1 MRHVVYSSTSTP
13 QHSEADR
20 HLCPS
25 AIRFQRQSSSSV
37 SESHLKIFARAY
49 NSFITKY
56 MNISGIFYL
65 KQILIELGEAVKNFD
80 ADLTR
85 RLAEKAISMGVD
97 PVEALEEGLARALR
111 EIGDSFGR
119 GEAFITE
126 LVAGAGAME
135 AGASVL
141 NAEIAKR
148 GASRRAVGRF
158 LIGTV
163 EGDIHSIGKSIVATM
178 LRVAGFE
185 VADLGVDV
193 PANVFVEKIRVLKPD
208 IVGLSAVDDHHH
220 DEAEGGRQGAK
231 GCGASRGSQG
241 HRGWRPSHAGM
252 GG

>member
-1 MRHVVYSSTSTP
+1 M
-13 QHSEADR
+13 
-20 HLCPS
+20 
-25 AIRFQRQSSSSV
+25 
-37 SESHLKIFARAY
+37 
-49 NSFITKY
+49 
-56 MNISGIFYL
+56 

-80 ADLTR
+80 ADLAR

-111 EIGDSFGR
+111 EIGDRFGR

-193 PANVFVEKIRVLKPD
+193 PANVFVEKTRVLKPD
-208 IVGLSAVDDHHH
+208 IVGLSALMTTTMTKQKEVVRALKDAGLRGGVKVIVGGAPVTQEWVDEIGADACGL
-220 DEAEGGRQGAK
+220 DAGSAVDLALKMLKEG
-231 GCGASRGSQG
+231 RGN
-241 HRGWRPSHAGM
+241 A
-252 GG
+252 

>member
-1 MRHVVYSSTSTP
+1 
-13 QHSEADR
+13 
-20 HLCPS
+20 
-25 AIRFQRQSSSSV
+25 
-37 SESHLKIFARAY
+37 
-49 NSFITKY
+49 
-56 MNISGIFYL
+56 L

-80 ADLTR
+80 ADLAR

-111 EIGDSFGR
+111 EIGDRFGR

-193 PANVFVEKIRVLKPD
+193 PANVFVEKTRVLKPD
-208 IVGLSAVDDHHH
+208 IVGLSALMTTTMTKQKEVVRALKDAGLRGGVKVIVGGAPVTQEWVDEIGADACGL
-220 DEAEGGRQGAK
+220 DAGSAVDLALKMLKEG
-231 GCGASRGSQG
+231 RGN
-241 HRGWRPSHAGM
+241 A
-252 GG
+252 